1 MNILVVE
8 DRQDISSLIQLY
20 LEKESYH
27 VTVAEDGLKAL
38 ELIKSHDYHLCLFD
52 IMLPKLDGYL
62 LLKEVRQFSTVP
74 VIMLTAKVEEHDKIL
89 GLDLG
94 ADDYMTKPF
103 SPLELVSRVNAIL
116 RRNYRYNGDGHRYIH
131 FGKWSIDQKE
141 CAVKNDDR
149 PCVLTTSEYK
159 LLLQLMSEP
168 GRVFS
173 KHQLYQTISGEL
185 SETDDNSVTVHI
197 SRLRD
202 KLGDRGQTDYIKTI
216 RGLGYKIEQS

>member
-1 MNILVVE
+1 MKILVVE
-8 DRQDISSLIQLY
+8 DREDIANLIKLY
-20 LEKESYH
+20 LEKESYK
-27 VTVAEDGLKAL
+27 VSLATDGLSAL
-38 ELIKSHDYHLCLFD
+38 DLIRNNSYNLCLFD

-94 ADDYMTKPF
+94 ADDYVTKPF
-103 SPLELVSRVNAIL
+103 SPLELVSRVKAIL
-116 RRNYRYNGDGHRYIH
+116 RRNYRYNDEEKRFIT
-131 FGKWSIDQKE
+131 FGQWSIDQKE
-141 CAVKNDDR
+141 CVVKNNNSV
-149 PCVLTTSEYK
+149 CALTISEYK
-159 LLLQLMSEP
+159 LLVQLMSEP

-173 KHQLYQTISGEL
+173 KHILYELISGEI
-185 SETDDNSVTVHI
+185 SMTDDNSVTVHI

-202 KLGDRGQTDYIKTI
+202 KLDDRNKTNYIKTI

>member
-8 DRQDISSLIQLY
+8 DREDIASLIKLY
-20 LEKESYH
+20 LEKESYK
-27 VTVAEDGLKAL
+27 VTVAGDGLSAL
-38 ELIKSHDYHLCLFD
+38 GLIKNNTYHLCVFD

-62 LLKEVRQFSTVP
+62 LLKEVRAFSTVP
-74 VIMLTAKVEEHDKIL
+74 VIMLTAKVEEHNKIL

-103 SPLELVSRVNAIL
+103 SPLELVSRVKALL
-116 RRNYRYNGDGHRYIH
+116 RRNYRYNEEDKRYIH
-131 FGKWSIDQKE
+131 FGQWSIDQKE
-141 CAVKNDDR
+141 CVVRNDNR
-149 PCVLTTSEYK
+149 VCTLTTSEYK

-173 KHQLYQTISGEL
+173 KHLLYELISGEF
-185 SETDDNSVTVHI
+185 SVTDDNSVTVHI

-202 KLGDRGQTDYIKTI
+202 KLDDRNKTDYIKTI
-216 RGLGYKIEQS
+216 RGLGYKIEQN